1 MSADCN
7 EDLDSGRARESDEIC
22 KCRVYETTWRRLT
35 HTRPFLWL
43 ARLRPKALPST
54 RTSLVERV
62 SFLGDYLGLGFI
74 FWSMFTAFFRR
85 RKHFTINILLD

>member
-1 MSADCN
+1 MKISTQAGR
-7 EDLDSGRARESDEIC
+7 GRA
-22 KCRVYETTWRRLT
+22 
-35 HTRPFLWL
+35 TRYVNVVCTGDHVEAAHSYAPVSL
-43 ARLRPKALPST
+43 ARSPATKSIAVGST